1 MAKVYPQAPLLSS
14 SSSSGYL
21 TSKQET
27 FTIWMK
33 SLIVNGHGC
42 TVFDS
47 NGQIVYRVDNYD
59 SRGRAKVHLMDLKG
73 QILFSILRKKSKFL
87 GVWEGYRS
95 SNGKE
100 INPKNTPSFQVRRCF
115 KGKSACKVIVGLD
128 KNQIQQYRI
137 ESWSSGKSACKILDK
152 SGRLV
157 AEVKRKQSTCG
168 VVLGEDVLT
177 LVVEPFM
184 DHSLIVGL
192 LVVYGLINRKL

>member
-1 MAKVYPQAPLLSS
+1 MAKVYPQAPLSS
-14 SSSSGYL
+14 SSPGSYF

-27 FTIWMK
+27 FTVWMK
-33 SLIVNGHGC
+33 SLIMNGHGC

-47 NGQIVYRVDNYD
+47 NGQILYRVDNYD
-59 SRGRAKVHLMDLKG
+59 SRGRAKVHLMNLKG
-73 QILFSILRKKSKFL
+73 QILFSILRKKSKLL

-100 INPKNTPSFQVRRCF
+100 INSNDTPNFQVRRRF

-137 ESWSSGKSACKILDK
+137 ESWSDGKSACKILDEF
-152 SGRLV
+152 GRLV
-157 AEVKRKQSTCG
+157 AEAKRKQSTCG

-177 LVVEPFM
+177 LVVEPFI

-192 LVVYGLINRKL
+192 LVVYGLINHRL

>member
-1 MAKVYPQAPLLSS
+1 MAKVYPQAPLLYS

-73 QILFSILRKKSKFL
+73 QILFSILRKKSNFL

-115 KGKSACKVIVGLD
+115 KGKSACKVIVGLE

>member
-1 MAKVYPQAPLLSS
+1 MHVLVTNLHAFVMQ
-14 SSSSGYL
+14 
-21 TSKQET
+21 
-27 FTIWMK
+27 
-33 SLIVNGHGC
+33 
-42 TVFDS
+42 
-47 NGQIVYRVDNYD
+47 
-59 SRGRAKVHLMDLKG
+59 
-73 QILFSILRKKSKFL
+73 KSKFL

-157 AEVKRKQSTCG
+157 AEVVTLFDVNLFDHAHIACYRSMIFISYWLMVLKQVKRKQSTCG